1 MKPILTTIFI
11 LSQVVSFAQT
21 KAVTET
27 GEEVILNKNGTW
39 KYENITPSYTT
50 SLDTLTLKKDANA
63 TFLIKG
69 KTVKYGIYI
78 DPKKWRFKADE
89 DDNTAYEYKF
99 TLKNGDAQAML
110 IPERTE
116 LTLELLKMAAIENAK
131 NVSPDAH
138 ISREETRRVNGHIVT
153 MLELRG
159 SIKDLPFVYIGYYYV
174 GKQGTIQFVAYTT
187 ESLIKEHQKDL
198 ETLLNGLT
206 LLD

>member
-1 MKPILTTIFI
+1 MKPILTTILI
-11 LSQVVSFAQT
+11 LTQFVSFAQM
-21 KAVTET
+21 KAVTDT

-39 KYENITPSYTT
+39 KYANVTPSYTT
-50 SLDTLTLKKDANA
+50 RLDTVDYKKDANA
-63 TFLIKG
+63 TFLVKG
-69 KTVKYGIYI
+69 KAIKYGVYI

-89 DDNTAYEYKF
+89 DDNTAHEYQF
-99 TLKNGDAQAML
+99 TLKNGDAYAML

-116 LTLELLKMAAIENAK
+116 LTLELLKMAAVENAK

-138 ISREETRRVNGHIVT
+138 ISREETRRVNGHIIT

-187 ESLIKEHQKDL
+187 ESLIKENQKDL
-198 ETLLNGLT
+198 ESLLNGLT
-206 LLD
+206 LLE